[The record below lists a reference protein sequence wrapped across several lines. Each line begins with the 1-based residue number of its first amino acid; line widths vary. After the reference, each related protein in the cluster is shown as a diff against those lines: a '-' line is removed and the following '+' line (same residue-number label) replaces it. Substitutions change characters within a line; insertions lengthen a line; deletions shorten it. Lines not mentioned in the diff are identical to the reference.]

1 LFDIFHE
8 GKVRMNKTN
17 ALADRIALGLGIV
30 ALVVSTGCI
39 VPVGGGGY
47 DGGGVVS
54 GPDMVFY
61 GGDYGRGRDFDSGR
75 DVHAYSERG
84 VASRAAAHPGG
95 GGHVA
100 APHGGG
106 GGGEAKRR

>member
-1 LFDIFHE
+1 MLDCFPERNIH
-8 GKVRMNKTN
+8 MNKTN
-17 ALADRIALGLGIV
+17 ALADRLMLGLGIGI
-30 ALVVSTGCI
+30 LVVSTGCI

-47 DGGGVVS
+47 GGDVVS
-54 GPDMVFY
+54 GPNMAFY
-61 GGDYGRGRDFDSGR
+61 GGDYDRGHDFDRGR
-75 DVHAYSERG
+75 DVHVYSERG
-84 VASRAAAHPGG
+84 VTSRAAAHPGG